1 MKITFVRP
9 NVGRM
14 EHSLYVDEGRME
26 PLQLGILAALTPPD
40 VDCALYDDRVETV
53 PFDEPTDLAA
63 LTVEIYNARRSY
75 EIAAEYRRRGV
86 PVIMGGFHP
95 TLASEECLEHADA
108 IFVGDAELLWRDVVE
123 DARRGRLRRVYKAP
137 PGEPQPGGVQPRRDL
152 YAGKGYLPITLMQ
165 FGRGC
170 RFACDFCAISVFFDR
185 KQYVRRTRDILAE
198 IEAQDRKLIFFVDD
212 NFLSDHEAA
221 KRFLRELIPMRVRWV
236 SQASIDMTNDPEL
249 MDLLEASGCLGN
261 VIGFESLA
269 EQNIRSMRKAPNLMQ
284 APGTTVRSRT
294 SGAIARSRTSGA
306 TRRDWDRYER
316 ACQILREHHLQTW
329 AAFTLGHDYDT
340 AESIRET
347 HDFAMHHKFC
357 FAAFNI
363 LMPYPGTPLYAR
375 LEREGRLL
383 WDGQWWLHPEYR
395 YNHAAFVPA
404 NLTPDE
410 LTEACWSCRDRW
422 NRKSAIFRRMWD
434 WQTHLSSLTRL
445 GVFLGYNPIYAK
457 EAYKKQGMLFG
468 LFRESIGTRAL
479 G

>member
-1 MKITFVRP
+1 MRITFVRP

-40 VDCALYDDRVETV
+40 VDVALYDDRLEDV
-53 PFDEPTDLAA
+53 PFDQPTDLAA
-63 LTVEIYNARRSY
+63 LTVEIYTARRSY

-95 TLASEECLEHADA
+95 TLASDECLEHADA
-108 IFVGDAELLWRDVVE
+108 IFTGDAELLWPEVVT
-123 DARRGRLRRVYKAP
+123 DARQGRLRRVYQ
-137 PGEPQPGGVQPRRDL
+137 GSFSEPQPGGVQPRRDL
-152 YAGKGYLPITLMQ
+152 YAGKSYLPITLMQ

-170 RFACDFCAISVFFDR
+170 RFTCDFCAISVFFDR
-185 KQYVRRTRDILAE
+185 KQYVRCTRDVLAE
-198 IEAQDRKLIFFVDD
+198 IEAQNRKLVFFVDD
-212 NFLSDHEAA
+212 NFLSDQEAA
-221 KRFLRELIPMRVRWV
+221 KRFLRELIPMRIRWV
-236 SQASIDMTNDPEL
+236 SQASIDMTGDPEL

-261 VIGFESLA
+261 VIGFESLD
-269 EQNIRSMRKAPNLMQ
+269 EQNIRSMRKAPNLIQ
-284 APGTTVRSRT
+284 RRVPGATGG
-294 SGAIARSRTSGA
+294 SGASGA
-306 TRRDWDRYER
+306 RRGWDRYEK
-316 ACQILREHHLQTW
+316 ACQILRDHHLQTW
-329 AAFTLGHDYDT
+329 AAFTLGHDHDT
-340 AESIRET
+340 PESIRET
-347 HDFAMHHKFC
+347 YDFAMHHKFC

-375 LEREGRLL
+375 LEKENRLL

-404 NLTPDE
+404 NMTPGE
-410 LTEACWSCRDRW
+410 LTEACWYCRDRW
-422 NRKSAIFRRMWD
+422 NRKRAIFRRMWD

-445 GVFLGYNPIYAK
+445 GVFLGYNPIYAR

-468 LFRESIGTRAL
+468 LFRDSIATRAP

>member
-1 MKITFVRP
+1 MKVTFVRP

-53 PFDEPTDLAA
+53 PVDEPTDLAA
-63 LTVEIYNARRSY
+63 LTVEIYTARRSY

-86 PVIMGGFHP
+86 PVILGGFHP
-95 TLASEECLEHADA
+95 TLAADECLEHADS
-108 IFVGDAELLWRDVVE
+108 IFVGDAEPLWPEVVA
-123 DARRGRLRRVYKAP
+123 DARRGRLRRVYKSP
-137 PGEPQPGGVQPRRDL
+137 PGEPQPGGVRPRRDL

-170 RFACDFCAISVFFDR
+170 RFACDFCAISVFFGR
-185 KQYVRRTRDILAE
+185 RQYVRRTREILDE
-198 IEAQDRKLIFFVDD
+198 IEAQERKLIFFVDD
-212 NFLSDHEAA
+212 NFLSDHAAA
-221 KRFLRELIPMRVRWV
+221 KRFLRELIPMRIRWV
-236 SQASIDMTNDPEL
+236 SQASIDMTTDPEL

-261 VIGFESLA
+261 VIGFESL
-269 EQNIRSMRKAPNLMQ
+269 EPRNIRAMRKAPNLM
-284 APGTTVRSRT
+284 RRH
-294 SGAIARSRTSGA
+294 
-306 TRRDWDRYER
+306 RDWDRYET
-316 ACQILREHHLQTW
+316 ACQVLRDHHLQTW
-329 AAFTLGHDYDT
+329 AAFTLGHDHDT
-340 AESIRET
+340 PESIRET
-347 HDFAMHHKFC
+347 YDFAMHHKFC

-375 LEREGRLL
+375 LASEDRLL

-395 YNHAAFVPA
+395 YNHAAFIPA
-404 NLTPDE
+404 NMTPDE

-434 WQTHLSSLTRL
+434 WKTHLSSLTRL
-445 GVFLGYNPIYAK
+445 GVFLGYNPIYAR

-468 LFRESIGTRAL
+468 LFRESIGTRSGGPRMAAA
-479 G
+479 GDR